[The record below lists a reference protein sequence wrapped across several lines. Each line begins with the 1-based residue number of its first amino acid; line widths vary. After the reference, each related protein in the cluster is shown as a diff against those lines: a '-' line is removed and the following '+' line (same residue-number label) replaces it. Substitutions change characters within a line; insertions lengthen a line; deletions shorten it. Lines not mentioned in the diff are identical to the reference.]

1 MIRRSWVIYR
11 RKSRRIISV
20 VFHFRKDALRDLKRL
35 NDYYGRRHYAMQ
47 LTKTDTETGK
57 IVSKYPDVDL
67 QELPKQEAEYG

>member
-35 NDYYGRRHYAMQ
+35 NDYYGKRHYAMQ
-47 LTKTDTETGK
+47 LTKTDSETGK
-57 IVSKYPDVDL
+57 IVSKYPAIEL
-67 QELPKQEAEYG
+67 KELPKPEEGYG